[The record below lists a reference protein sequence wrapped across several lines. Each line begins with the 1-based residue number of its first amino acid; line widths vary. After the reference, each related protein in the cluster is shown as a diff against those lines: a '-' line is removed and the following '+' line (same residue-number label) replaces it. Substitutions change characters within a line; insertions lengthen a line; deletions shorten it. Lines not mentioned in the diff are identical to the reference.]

1 MGVALDDRL
10 IHGADGALHR
20 HHIGR
25 AALALGHHAV
35 GGEQRLVG
43 LLGVGHRIAH
53 GHVLVALDV
62 DHGELLHQ
70 ARAVLQGHEVGRLVR
85 HVDEQRE
92 RGGVAQVLHLALG
105 GLHGR
110 VLRGARDAVEV
121 RLLGALVHQHEADD
135 GVVGRGRG
143 DASVHPHVV
152 VLGDVVV
159 AQRAVGA
166 GRRAHHALLAEER
179 VQPAVVV
186 GPPPV
191 VLLDEQLGG
200 KHAVD
205 PLGAVGHGEV
215 LGLAGGGVTQH
226 HATDGLATEESDGE
240 VLHGTDPPGVAVL
253 IDFEGLLAEHVE
265 GVGQL
270 HVAVDVAHERLGL
283 RVIDG
288 AVFQT
293 HDLGVLGGHV
303 HERVGRDAALAV
315 GEPLEQVGVAQGA
328 HANRRALVVDLRV
341 QVRHLELA
349 DVLGDGAHLAV
360 AQQNGGIA
368 VDDGNLRIVHFLD
381 VLGKLQRVGLQHV
394 GILLGI
400 AREDRHG
407 HKGANGHERHHGHG
421 HEGQNAEGLR
431 LTLVL
436 RHFLGARLV
445 LLGAHPENEEQR
457 QQDNNEDEAPE
468 VRGVNVDG
476 RMEPPVGT
484 GDDEQRQH
492 DDERQPFLRRQ
503 VEVVG
508 EELEIDRRATMAA
521 IAAITGA
528 GAAMAATAAVAR
540 TPEPAE
546 ASEGKAAEAAHT
558 AARARRSRAGA
569 RAGTRRLRP
578 GRRRIRRTGA
588 RAHAI
593 GVHTRLAQRLKQ
605 RIQTRLCHVT
615 HPLLSAAAHRAAT
628 SSWGP
633 VGPVEGFVTLY
644 RKAPRQH
651 PTRQIPERKPR
662 A

>member
-1 MGVALDDRL
+1 M
-10 IHGADGALHR
+10 
-20 HHIGR
+20 
-25 AALALGHHAV
+25 
-35 GGEQRLVG
+35 
-43 LLGVGHRIAH
+43 
-53 GHVLVALDV
+53 
-62 DHGELLHQ
+62 
-70 ARAVLQGHEVGRLVR
+70 
-85 HVDEQRE
+85 
-92 RGGVAQVLHLALG
+92 
-105 GLHGR
+105 
-110 VLRGARDAVEV
+110 
-121 RLLGALVHQHEADD
+121 
-135 GVVGRGRG
+135 
-143 DASVHPHVV
+143 
-152 VLGDVVV
+152 
-159 AQRAVGA
+159 
-166 GRRAHHALLAEER
+166 
-179 VQPAVVV
+179 
-186 GPPPV
+186 
-191 VLLDEQLGG
+191 
-200 KHAVD
+200 
-205 PLGAVGHGEV
+205 
-215 LGLAGGGVTQH
+215 
-226 HATDGLATEESDGE
+226 
-240 VLHGTDPPGVAVL
+240 
-253 IDFEGLLAEHVE
+253 
-265 GVGQL
+265 
-270 HVAVDVAHERLGL
+270 AVDVAHERLGL

-457 QQDNNEDEAPE
+457 QQDNDEDEAPE

-546 ASEGKAAEAAHT
+546 ASEGKAAHT